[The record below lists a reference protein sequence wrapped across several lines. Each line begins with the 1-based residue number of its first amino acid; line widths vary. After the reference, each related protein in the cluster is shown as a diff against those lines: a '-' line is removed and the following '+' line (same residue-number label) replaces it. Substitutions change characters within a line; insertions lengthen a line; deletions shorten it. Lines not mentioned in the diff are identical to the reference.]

1 MALLTLNDKPIVLKG
16 SGVGSSGYKIT
27 FPATATN

>member
-16 SGVGSSGYKIT
+16 SGGSGGGGA
-27 FPATATN
+27 ATEHNYI